1 MTVAM
6 GAVTQIL
13 FRFCVLNIVLLA
25 RKFIGTLTRVD
36 IVDIVDRH
44 AMLPLAPVVGLC
56 SVEHHVEE
64 VEGGGQPDDD
74 QDHQASLDLVFAP
87 N

>member
-25 RKFIGTLTRVD
+25 RQFIGRFTCVD
-36 IVDIVDRH
+36 IVDVDTPCY
-44 AMLPLAPVVGLC
+44 LW
-56 SVEHHVEE
+56 
-64 VEGGGQPDDD
+64 
-74 QDHQASLDLVFAP
+74 HQ
-87 N
+87 

>member
-25 RKFIGTLTRVD
+25 RKFIGRFTRVD
-36 IVDIVDRH
+36 IVDIVIDTPCY
-44 AMLPLAPVVGLC
+44 LL
-56 SVEHHVEE
+56 
-64 VEGGGQPDDD
+64 
-74 QDHQASLDLVFAP
+74 HQ
-87 N
+87 

>member
-25 RKFIGTLTRVD
+25 RKFIGRFTRVD
-36 IVDIVDRH
+36 IVDIVEKDTPCY
-44 AMLPLAPVVGLC
+44 LW
-56 SVEHHVEE
+56 
-64 VEGGGQPDDD
+64 
-74 QDHQASLDLVFAP
+74 HQ
-87 N
+87 